1 MVSVK
6 NRVWQLFIAEC
17 GYNFTLCCTFVVHN
31 QNQIKN
37 KDYMP
42 QVSKR
47 GELMPASPIRRL
59 VPLANDAI
67 ARGLKVYRLNIG
79 QPDVPIPPEALEAL
93 HHIDR
98 KVLEYSPSEGLYS
111 LRAKLKEYYHRFN
124 IDVDVDDIIVT
135 TGGSEAVLFA
145 FMACLDPGDEIIVPE
160 PAYANYMAFA
170 ISAGAKIV
178 TIPSSIDNG
187 FELPPVEDFEK
198 LITPRT
204 KGILIC
210 NPNNPT
216 GYLYT
221 MKEMLQI
228 RDLVMKHNLFLFS
241 DEVYREFCYTGAPY
255 ISAFHLPGIEEN
267 VVLID
272 SVSKRYNECGIR
284 IGALITKHKELK
296 KNVMKFCQARLSPP
310 LLGQIVAEASIDTSH
325 DYMLATYNEYVERR
339 KFLIDQINRIPG
351 CYSPIP
357 MGAFYTVVKLPV
369 DDADKFCQWCLK
381 DFEYEGQTIFMAPA
395 SGFYTTPG
403 RGRDEVRMAYVLNKE
418 DLGRAMEVLRQAL
431 RAYPGR
437 TEVSL

>member
-1 MVSVK
+1 
-6 NRVWQLFIAEC
+6 
-17 GYNFTLCCTFVVHN
+17 
-31 QNQIKN
+31 
-37 KDYMP
+37 
-42 QVSKR
+42 
-47 GELMPASPIRRL
+47 MPASPIRRL
-59 VPLANDAI
+59 VPLANKAVEK
-67 ARGLKVYRLNIG
+67 GLKVYRLNIG
-79 QPDVPIPPEALEAL
+79 QPDVPTPPKAIEALR
-93 HHIDR
+93 HIDR
-98 KVLEYSPSEGLYS
+98 KVFEYSPSEGLLS
-111 LRAKLKEYYHRFN
+111 LRRKLKEYYRRFN
-124 IDVDVDDIIVT
+124 IDVDVEDIIVT

-178 TIPSSIDNG
+178 TVPSSIDTG
-187 FELPPVEDFEK
+187 FELPPVEKFEE

-228 RDLVMKHNLFLFS
+228 RDLVLKHNLFLFS

-310 LLGQIVAEASIDTSH
+310 LLGQIVAEASIDTPQ

-339 KFLIDQINRIPG
+339 KFMIDQINQIPG
-351 CYSPIP
+351 CYTPIP
-357 MGAFYTVVKLPV
+357 MGAFYTVVRLPV
-369 DDADKFCQWCLK
+369 DDADKFCQWCLSE
-381 DFEYEGQTIFMAPA
+381 FEYEGQTIFMAPA
-395 SGFYTTPG
+395 SGFYTTQG
-403 RGRDEVRMAYVLNKE
+403 MGKKEVRMAYVLNKE
-418 DLGRAMEVLRQAL
+418 ELGKAMTVLRHAL
-431 RAYPGR
+431 EAYPGR
-437 TEVSL
+437 ETVC

>member
-1 MVSVK
+1 MPSVS
-6 NRVWQLFIAEC
+6 E
-17 GYNFTLCCTFVVHN
+17 
-31 QNQIKN
+31 
-37 KDYMP
+37 
-42 QVSKR
+42 R
-47 GELMPASPIRRL
+47 GTLMPASPIRRL
-59 VPLANDAI
+59 APLANA
-67 ARGLKVYRLNIG
+67 AKERGVRVYHLNIG
-79 QPDVPIPPEALEAL
+79 QPDVPTPKEGLEAL
-93 HHIDR
+93 KKIDR
-98 KVLEYSPSEGLYS
+98 EVLEYSPSAGLLS
-111 LRAKLKEYYHRFN
+111 WREMLQESYHRFS

-135 TGGSEAVLFA
+135 SGGSEAVLFA

-178 TIPSSIDNG
+178 TVPSSIDRG
-187 FELPPVEDFEK
+187 FSLPPVEEFEK

-228 RDLVMKHNLFLFS
+228 RDLVKKYDLYLFS

-255 ISAFHLPGIEEN
+255 ISAFHLPGIEEQ
-267 VVLID
+267 VVLVD

-310 LLGQIVAEASIDTSH
+310 LLGQIVAEASIDASK
-325 DYMLATYNEYVERR
+325 DYMLDTYNEYVERR
-339 KFLIDQINRIPG
+339 KFLIDEVNKIPG
-351 CYSPIP
+351 CYTPIP

-369 DDADKFCQWCLK
+369 DDADKFCQWCLS
-381 DFEYEGQTIFMAPA
+381 DFEDNGETIFMAPA

-403 RGRDEVRMAYVLNKE
+403 KGYNEVRMAYVLKKE
-418 DLGRAMEVLRQAL
+418 DLGRAMQILAKAL
-431 RAYPGR
+431 KVYPGR
-437 TEVSL
+437 VVDM